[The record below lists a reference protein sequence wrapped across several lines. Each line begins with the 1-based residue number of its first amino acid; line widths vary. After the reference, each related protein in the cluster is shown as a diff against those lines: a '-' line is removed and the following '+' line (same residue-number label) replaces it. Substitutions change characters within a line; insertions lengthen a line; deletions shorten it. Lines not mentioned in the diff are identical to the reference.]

1 MIRLDHVCKTY
12 RMGDTLVR
20 ALDDV
25 SLEIKAG
32 EFVAIMGASGSG
44 KSTLMHILGLL
55 DRPSSGAHWLF
66 GRDVAGLDEDESAI
80 LRSRTVGFVF
90 QQFHLLARTSAAENV
105 ALPAL
110 YCFDPIPAGRAAA
123 LLQAIGLG
131 KRLHHNPN
139 ELSGG
144 QQQRVAI
151 ARSLVNAPRILMAD
165 EPTGNLD
172 SASALEIMGLL
183 SELNRRGITVILVT
197 HEPDLA
203 LYASRILRLRDGKII
218 SDEANTPP
226 DMPDLGKT
234 GADLFHALENS
245 EPTSAVSGQPAGDSA
260 PAQPAAARPSSPD
273 LQPSSLDPRP
283 SPLVARPATVR
294 PALEADTLLPNKA
307 ARIRGSLR
315 RFGPLLRQAFRSVA
329 AAKVR
334 SALSMLGILI
344 GVAAIIAMLALGSGA
359 KQAMEKQ
366 ISSMGSNLL
375 ILYPGM
381 AQQKGVS
388 QQLGASTRLTL
399 EDSIALKDEIPSVR
413 HTAPQLDGRFQA
425 VYHDRNWN
433 TYVLGTTPPQMT
445 MRSWTL
451 LSGRF
456 MTEEEVRTRARVA
469 VIGTTVQR
477 ELFDEGV
484 NPVGEYIRLNRI
496 SFQVIGLLAPKG
508 ASGFGDQD
516 DVVMIPVTTGLY
528 RLMGRH
534 FVDRIN
540 IEVMDLESMPLAQ
553 DRVMEVM
560 KRRHRVPVS
569 QEEPFTIR
577 NLAEFQEALMT
588 VTRTMSILLSSI
600 AVISLLVG
608 GIGIMNIMLVS
619 VTERTREIGL
629 RKAIGARRGEIM
641 MQFLVEALVIS
652 VTGGSIGIALG
663 WGISVGM
670 SALAGWP
677 TSVSTMSIAL
687 SFGFS
692 ALVGIVFGLW
702 PARKAALLN
711 PIEALRYE

>member
-1 MIRLDHVCKTY
+1 MIRLEHVCKTY
-12 RMGDTLVR
+12 RMGDTLVH

-32 EFVAIMGASGSG
+32 EFIAIMGASGSG
-44 KSTLMHILGLL
+44 KSTLMHLLGLL
-55 DRPSSGAHWLF
+55 DRPTSGSHFLF
-66 GRDVAGLDEDESAI
+66 GRDIAGLDEDESAI

-90 QQFHLLARTSAAENV
+90 QQFHLLARTSAEENV

-110 YCFDPIPAGRAAA
+110 YNFDPVPPSRAGA

-131 KRLHHNPN
+131 ERLHHKPN

-172 SASALEIMGLL
+172 SASATEIMGLL
-183 SELNRRGITVILVT
+183 SELNRRGITIILVT

-203 LYASRILRLRDGKII
+203 AYANRIVRLRDGKII
-218 SDEANTPP
+218 SDEPNKPLELP
-226 DMPDLGKT
+226 SLGKT
-234 GADLFHALENS
+234 GSDLFQALEN
-245 EPTSAVSGQPAGDSA
+245 EALTHQ
-260 PAQPAAARPSSPD
+260 QAAMNQSSHLLPS
-273 LQPSSLDPRP
+273 R
-283 SPLVARPATVR
+283 TVR
-294 PALEADTLLPNKA
+294 F
-307 ARIRGSLR
+307 RGSVR
-315 RFGPLLRQAFRSVA
+315 RVGPLLRQAFRSVA

-344 GVAAIIAMLALGSGA
+344 GVAAIIAMLALGTGA
-359 KQAMEKQ
+359 KLAMQKQ

-375 ILYPGM
+375 FLYPG
-381 AQQKGVS
+381 ATQQKGVS
-388 QQLGASTRLTL
+388 QQIGTSTRLTL
-399 EDSIALKDEIPSVR
+399 EDAAALKAEISTVR
-413 HTAPQLDGRFQA
+413 NTAPQLDGRFQ
-425 VYHDRNWN
+425 VVCGNRNWN
-433 TYVLGTTPPQMT
+433 TYVLGTTPPHLK
-445 MRSWTL
+445 MRGWEL
-451 LSGRF
+451 QNGRYF
-456 MTEEEVRTRARVA
+456 TEEEVKSRARVA
-469 VIGTTVQR
+469 VLGITVAR

-484 NPVGEYIRLNRI
+484 NPVGEYVRINKI
-496 SFQVIGLLAPKG
+496 SFQVIGLLGSKG
-508 ASGFGDQD
+508 ASTFGDQD
-516 DVVMIPVTTGLY
+516 DVIMIPVTTGLF

-540 IEVMDLESMPLAQ
+540 IEVTDMEAIPLTT
-553 DRVMEVM
+553 DRIIEVL
-560 KRRHRVPVS
+560 KRLHRVPAS
-569 QEEPFTIR
+569 QEEPFIIR

-641 MQFLVEALVIS
+641 MQFLVEALAIS
-652 VTGGSIGIALG
+652 ITGGTIGIALG
-663 WGISVGM
+663 WGV
-670 SALAGWP
+670 SAALSSLAEWP
-677 TSVSTMSIAL
+677 TSVSMTAVVL
-687 SFGFS
+687 AFGFS
-692 ALVGIVFGLW
+692 GLVGIVFGLW
-702 PARKAALLN
+702 PARKASLLN

>member
-55 DRPSSGAHWLF
+55 DRPTSGAHWLF
-66 GRDVAGLDEDESAI
+66 GRDVAGLGEDESAI

-110 YCFDPIPAGRAAA
+110 YCFDPIPAARPAA

-131 KRLHHNPN
+131 DRLHHNPN

-203 LYASRILRLRDGKII
+203 LYATRIIRLRDGKII

-226 DMPDLGKT
+226 DLPNLGKT
-234 GADLFHALENS
+234 GADLFQALANRDQKAGGRGQTPEAVG
-245 EPTSAVSGQPAGDSA
+245 PQASAINP
-260 PAQPAAARPSSPD
+260 P
-273 LQPSSLDPRP
+273 
-283 SPLVARPATVR
+283 PATSI
-294 PALEADTLLPNKA
+294 PAPTLLPTLEADALLPNKA
-307 ARIRGSLR
+307 ARLRGSLR

-381 AQQKGVS
+381 TQQKGVS

-399 EDSIALKDEIPSVR
+399 EDSIALKDEIPTVR
-413 HTAPQLDGRFQA
+413 YTAPQLDGRFQA
-425 VYHDRNWN
+425 VYRDRNWN
-433 TYVLGTTPPQMT
+433 TYVLGTTPPQLT
-445 MRSWTL
+445 MRNWSL

-456 MTEEEVRTRARVA
+456 FSEEEVRTRARVA

-477 ELFDEGV
+477 ELFDETV

-496 SFQVIGLLAPKG
+496 SFQVIGLLGPKG
-508 ASGFGDQD
+508 ATGFGDQD

-534 FVDRIN
+534 FLDRIN
-540 IEVMDLESMPLAQ
+540 IEVTDLAAMPLAQ
-553 DRVMEVM
+553 GRVMDVM
-560 KRRHRVPVS
+560 KRRHRVPAS

-641 MQFLVEALVIS
+641 MQFLVEALAIS

-663 WGISVGM
+663 WGISAGM
-670 SALAGWP
+670 SSLAGWP
-677 TSVSTMSIAL
+677 TAVAPTSIAL
-687 SFGFS
+687 AFGFS

>member
-399 EDSIALKDEIPSVR
+399 EDSVALKDEIPSVR

>member
-1 MIRLDHVCKTY
+1 MRGLYVHIPFCLKICPYCSFYKEASDRNKTQRFLDALLAELDHLHAPAP
-12 RMGDTLVR
+12 LVR
-20 ALDDV
+20 A
-25 SLEIKAG
+25 
-32 EFVAIMGASGSG
+32 
-44 KSTLMHILGLL
+44 
-55 DRPSSGAHWLF
+55 W
-66 GRDVAGLDEDESAI
+66 ESW
-80 LRSRTVGFVF
+80 SRL
-90 QQFHLLARTSAAENV
+90 LLA
-105 ALPAL
+105 
-110 YCFDPIPAGRAAA
+110 
-123 LLQAIGLG
+123 
-131 KRLHHNPN
+131 
-139 ELSGG
+139 
-144 QQQRVAI
+144 
-151 ARSLVNAPRILMAD
+151 
-165 EPTGNLD
+165 
-172 SASALEIMGLL
+172 
-183 SELNRRGITVILVT
+183 
-197 HEPDLA
+197 
-203 LYASRILRLRDGKII
+203 
-218 SDEANTPP
+218 
-226 DMPDLGKT
+226 
-234 GADLFHALENS
+234 
-245 EPTSAVSGQPAGDSA
+245 
-260 PAQPAAARPSSPD
+260 
-273 LQPSSLDPRP
+273 LQPVDALD
-283 SPLVARPATVR
+283 
-294 PALEADTLLPNKA
+294 PALEADTLLPTKA
-307 ARIRGSLR
+307 ARMRGSLR

-399 EDSIALKDEIPSVR
+399 EDALALKDEIPSVR
-413 HTAPQLDGRFQA
+413 HTAPQLDSRFQA
-425 VYHDRNWN
+425 VYRDRNWN
-433 TYVLGTTPPQMT
+433 TYVLGTTPPHVK
-445 MRSWTL
+445 MRNWELT
-451 LSGRF
+451 SGRF
-456 MTEEEVRTRARVA
+456 FNDEEVATRARVA

-496 SFQVIGLLAPKG
+496 SFQVVGLLGPKG

-516 DVVMIPVTTGLY
+516 DVVMIPVSTGLH

-540 IEVMDLESMPLAQ
+540 IEVVDLESMALAQ
-553 DRVMEVM
+553 ERVMEVM

-641 MQFLVEALVIS
+641 MQFLVEALAIS

-663 WGISVGM
+663 CGITVGM

-677 TSVSTMSIAL
+677 TLIAPTSIAL
-687 SFGFS
+687 AFGFS